1 MTIQDHLSLDG
12 INDDN
17 LSIFKAI
24 DVDYVAVMHP
34 PPPKPGDRADIWKDV
49 RKQVESHGMKFNNV
63 GLRPAKEITLGKPG
77 RDEHINNIF
86 DYIEED
92 ISDET
97 IGFGLFCLIVSVY
110 DVVKS

>member
-24 DVDYVAVMHP
+24 GVDYVAVMHP
-34 PPPKPGDRADIWKDV
+34 PPPKPDDSADIWTDV
-49 RKQVESHGMKFNNV
+49 RKKVESHGMKFNNV

-86 DYIEED
+86 DHIEED
-92 ISDET
+92 SSDET
-97 IGFGLFCLIVSVY
+97 VDFELFCLFVSICNIV
-110 DVVKS
+110 KG